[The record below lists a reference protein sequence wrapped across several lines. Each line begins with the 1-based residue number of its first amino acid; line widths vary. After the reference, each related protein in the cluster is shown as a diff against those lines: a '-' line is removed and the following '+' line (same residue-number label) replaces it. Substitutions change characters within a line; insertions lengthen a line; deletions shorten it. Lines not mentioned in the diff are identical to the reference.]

1 MHQPEST
8 GRPTSSDPPRSRW
21 RRLLPDRTSAAR
33 YPPGPSKV
41 GSSGGVSAPGV
52 AEEVVRLQGEPDQ
65 NGTGGESAEPLPI
78 RAAIAAAVHR
88 AARRRRRDTRQRTR
102 RLTVRFSRAEE
113 AQIKTRA
120 RELNIAVAHLMAD
133 ATMAV
138 VDHTIPLVG
147 QRTATDDLIDELAAL
162 RTAISQ
168 VGKNV
173 NQIAKRLNS
182 RGPTHPTDTAVLAAA
197 EQAITLTQ
205 TVLESVDSS
214 AYQAATDRARR

>member
-1 MHQPEST
+1 M
-8 GRPTSSDPPRSRW
+8 
-21 RRLLPDRTSAAR
+21 
-33 YPPGPSKV
+33 
-41 GSSGGVSAPGV
+41 
-52 AEEVVRLQGEPDQ
+52 AETQARLQGEPDQ
-65 NGTGGESAEPLPI
+65 SGTGSESAGPLPI
-78 RAAIAAAVHR
+78 RAAIAAVHR
-88 AARRRRRDTRQRTR
+88 AARRQRRDTRQRTR

-162 RTAISQ
+162 RSAISR
-168 VGKNV
+168 VSNNV

-197 EQAITLTQ
+197 EQAIALTQ
-205 TVLESVDSS
+205 AVLESLDSS
-214 AYQAATDRARR
+214 AHPAASSRAG

>member
-1 MHQPEST
+1 MPGPDQTAGRRTDT
-8 GRPTSSDPPRSRW
+8 GDPPA
-21 RRLLPDRTSAAR
+21 DRAAR
-33 YPPGPSKV
+33 YPPGPSKI
-41 GSSGGVSAPGV
+41 GSRGGVSAPGV
-52 AEEVVRLQGEPDQ
+52 AETGARLQGEPDQ
-65 NGTGGESAEPLPI
+65 SGTGGESAGPLPI
-78 RAAIAAAVHR
+78 RAASAAAVHR

-162 RTAISQ
+162 RSAISR

-182 RGPTHPTDTAVLAAA
+182 RGPTHPTDAAVLAAA
-197 EQAITLTQ
+197 VQAITLTQ
-205 TVLESVDSS
+205 AVLESVDSS
-214 AYQAATDRARR
+214 AYQAATDRAR

>member
-1 MHQPEST
+1 MPGPDQT
-8 GRPTSSDPPRSRW
+8 AGRRTDTTHPPTNR
-21 RRLLPDRTSAAR
+21 AAR

-41 GSSGGVSAPGV
+41 GSRVGVSAPGV
-52 AEEVVRLQGEPDQ
+52 AEAVRLQGEPDQ
-65 NGTGGESAEPLPI
+65 SGTDSESAGSLPI
-78 RAAIAAAVHR
+78 RAAVAAAVHR
-88 AARRRRRDTRQRTR
+88 AARRRRRDTRQRNR

-113 AQIKTRA
+113 AQIKMRA

-162 RTAISQ
+162 RTAISR
-168 VGKNV
+168 VSNNV

-182 RGPTHPTDTAVLAAA
+182 RGPTHPTDTDVLAAA

-205 TVLESVDSS
+205 AVLETVDSS
-214 AYQAATDRARR
+214 ADQAVTSRARR

>member
-1 MHQPEST
+1 MHHQNVRPASINST
-8 GRPTSSDPPRSRW
+8 TDNG
-21 RRLLPDRTSAAR
+21 AAR
-33 YPPGPSKV
+33 YPPGPSKA
-41 GSSGGVSAPGV
+41 GPCGGVSAPGV

-65 NGTGGESAEPLPI
+65 NGAGGESAGPLPI

-113 AQIKTRA
+113 TQIKTRA

-162 RTAISQ
+162 RTAISR

-182 RGPTHPTDTAVLAAA
+182 RGPTHPRDTAVLAAA
-197 EQAITLTQ
+197 VQAISLTQ
-205 TVLESVDSS
+205 AVLESVDSS

>member
-1 MHQPEST
+1 M
-8 GRPTSSDPPRSRW
+8 
-21 RRLLPDRTSAAR
+21 
-33 YPPGPSKV
+33 
-41 GSSGGVSAPGV
+41 
-52 AEEVVRLQGEPDQ
+52 
-65 NGTGGESAEPLPI
+65 
-78 RAAIAAAVHR
+78 
-88 AARRRRRDTRQRTR
+88 RRRDTRQRTR

-162 RTAISQ
+162 RSAISR

-182 RGPTHPTDTAVLAAA
+182 RGPTHPTDAAVLAAA
-197 EQAITLTQ
+197 VQAITLTQ
-205 TVLESVDSS
+205 AVLESVDSS
-214 AYQAATDRARR
+214 AYQAATDRAR